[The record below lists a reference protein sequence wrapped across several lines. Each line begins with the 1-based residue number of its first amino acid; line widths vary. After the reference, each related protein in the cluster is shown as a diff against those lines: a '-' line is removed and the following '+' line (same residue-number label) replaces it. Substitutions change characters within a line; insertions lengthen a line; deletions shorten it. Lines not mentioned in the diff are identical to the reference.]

1 MNEERNQNIVN
12 DYLAGLTRQELADKY
27 NMSCVGRVLK
37 ESGIKF
43 GKKGGKRRKIVNDVN
58 RKWIDKQ
65 ILALT
70 RQGFAVREI
79 MQRYAVT
86 EKRIAKVKAEAG
98 MLFKRQIKAAN
109 AKNVSEIPSMGDTQI
124 PYGDNCNVR
133 PKRYS
138 DHYSQIIFR

>member
-43 GKKGGKRRKIVNDVN
+43 GKKGGKRRKTVNDIN

-70 RQGFAVREI
+70 RQGFSVPEI
-79 MQRYAVT
+79 MKRYEVNPN
-86 EKRIAKVKAEAG
+86 RIAKVKREAG
-98 MLFKRQIKAAN
+98 ILTGKL
-109 AKNVSEIPSMGDTQI
+109 
-124 PYGDNCNVR
+124 
-133 PKRYS
+133 
-138 DHYSQIIFR
+138 